1 MKKTLIIS
9 AIILGLSM
17 TGLFVANAE
26 NQKSDSMVDS
36 TNEVLY
42 TVKSVYDEKEDGWVY
57 GFEIDYIKDS
67 NNRIYNF
74 DGYNLKYKKLD
85 GYYVALLDE
94 NNQEV
99 GQLSSKYIT
108 LSISKYHKDEVKMI
122 NQFFN
127 EKKFDNVISISD
139 LNELNITKFDKSY
152 IVDLFNRTINS
163 EMKSNPGKYFNDEFV
178 NKVSKRA
185 TIDGIDGEWQIAY
198 INDYGNLLSFN
209 IEFIDNDGNYLSDII
224 NNKQATEKQTK
235 IYNDIQNIENNIVKT
250 QTVKLNTSTNTKNLN
265 SVELYSISE
274 YSELDNLLLELS
286 DELNK

>member
-1 MKKTLIIS
+1 MKKALIIS
-9 AIILGLSM
+9 AIIFGLSI

-42 TVKSVYDEKEDGWVY
+42 TVKSVYDAKEDGWFY

-74 DGYNLKYKKLD
+74 DGYNLKYKNLD

-108 LSISKYHKDEVKMI
+108 LSISKYHKDEVKII

-127 EKKFDNVISISD
+127 EKKFDNVISLSD
-139 LNELNITKFDKSY
+139 LDELNITKFDKGY

-163 EMKSNPGKYFNDEFV
+163 EMKSNPGKYFDDEFV

-185 TIDGIDGEWQIAY
+185 TVDGIDGEWQIAY

>member
-139 LNELNITKFDKSY
+139 LNELNITKFDKGY